1 MLSLKDHELLMIFS
15 RSTGGSMSIQIPLQ
29 LQELYSDVRPNK
41 NDLDAFFLRSVS
53 YLGNRLSSLHNILRQ
68 YSQLLSERRDP
79 ISLGGILILDVLK
92 KTAENIFWIVF
103 AFGLGIVVMFFLIYL
118 IFFWMPFSDLEI

>member
-1 MLSLKDHELLMIFS
+1 
-15 RSTGGSMSIQIPLQ
+15 MSIQIPLQ
-29 LQELYSDVRPNK
+29 LQEFAADVRPNK

-53 YLGNRLSSLHNILRQ
+53 YMGGGVDYLHSLLRQ
-68 YSQLLSERRDP
+68 FPPLFSERRSP
-79 ISLGGILILDVLK
+79 ILLGGILILDVLK

>member
-1 MLSLKDHELLMIFS
+1 
-15 RSTGGSMSIQIPLQ
+15 MSIQIPLQ

-53 YLGNRLSSLHNILRQ
+53 YMGGGVDYLHSLFRQ
-68 YSQLLSERRDP
+68 FPSLFSERRGP
-79 ISLGGILILDVLK
+79 ILLGGILILDVLK
-92 KTAENIFWIVF
+92 KTAENLFWIVF

>member
-1 MLSLKDHELLMIFS
+1 
-15 RSTGGSMSIQIPLQ
+15 MSIQIPFQ
-29 LQELYSDVRPNK
+29 LQEFVTDVRPNK
-41 NDLDAFFLRSVS
+41 NDLDALILRSVS